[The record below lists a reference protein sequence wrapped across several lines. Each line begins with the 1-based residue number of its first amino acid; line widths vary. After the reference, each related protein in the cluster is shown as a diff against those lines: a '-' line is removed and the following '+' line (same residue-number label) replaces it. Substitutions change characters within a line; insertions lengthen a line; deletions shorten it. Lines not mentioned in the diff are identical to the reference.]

1 MLGSTEELKELVHKG
16 NYLRVGLAEEEVE
29 VVDIT

>member
-16 NYLRVGLAEEEVE
+16 NYLRKGLADEEVE

>member
-1 MLGSTEELKELVHKG
+1 MLGSTEELKELVHKS
-16 NYLRVGLAEEEVE
+16 NYLRKGLAEEEVE

>member
-16 NYLRVGLAEEEVE
+16 NYLGGLAEEEVE